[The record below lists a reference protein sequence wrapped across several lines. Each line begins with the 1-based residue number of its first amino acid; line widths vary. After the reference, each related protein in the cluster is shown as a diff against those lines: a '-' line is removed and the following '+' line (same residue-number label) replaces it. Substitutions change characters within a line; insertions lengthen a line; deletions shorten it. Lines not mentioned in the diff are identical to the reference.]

1 MPQSAGCLR
10 SPRALWHPPI
20 DAFQQIAKL
29 RRRDRYRPVSRRWPD
44 EAATF
49 QSLRKQA
56 HTLAVM
62 PQHLDQ
68 PAALAAEHEQMP
80 AVRIT
85 LELLLNQKCQPI
97 KALAHVGVAARQPH
111 PRPARQ
117 RNHHRR
123 SIAPITRARA
133 LASTV
138 SSTMIR
144 APDASTISIRPVA
157 TAAVSGWL
165 PAARS
170 HAITAPANVTV
181 PASLPKPPARA
192 KRRQLNSWAGDNPC
206 RRAVAETCRG

>member
-10 SPRALWHPPI
+10 SPRALRHPPI

-68 PAALAAEHEQMP
+68 PAAPAAEHEQMP

-85 LELLLNQKCQPI
+85 LELLLNEAEWLTAQVH
-97 KALAHVGVAARQPH
+97 ALAKKMVAEARWQAQQMGLT
-111 PRPARQ
+111 RGL
-117 RNHHRR
+117 HRR
-123 SIAPITRARA
+123 DTLCLRASLHQRKT
-133 LASTV
+133 ASTGGL
-138 SSTMIR
+138 R
-144 APDASTISIRPVA
+144 C
-157 TAAVSGWL
+157 G
-165 PAARS
+165 
-170 HAITAPANVTV
+170 
-181 PASLPKPPARA
+181 
-192 KRRQLNSWAGDNPC
+192 
-206 RRAVAETCRG
+206 AVAEPDRG